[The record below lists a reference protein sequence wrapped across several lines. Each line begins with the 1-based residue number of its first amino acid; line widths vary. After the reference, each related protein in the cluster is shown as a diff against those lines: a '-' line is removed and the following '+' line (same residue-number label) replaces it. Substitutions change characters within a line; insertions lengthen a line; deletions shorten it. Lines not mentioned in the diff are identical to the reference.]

1 MAGNKSQMDT
11 QINYQNI
18 ITVVYNVQDFE
29 SYY

>member
-29 SYY
+29 S